1 MKIEVTGT
9 PLEFAKNSTKTELK
23 KLIKESLKG
32 EYDEF
37 SDRCR
42 ICFQYYIDGNMEQ
55 AEWWSNHAELV
66 RE

>member
-9 PLEFAKNSTKTELK
+9 PLEFAKSSTKTELK

-42 ICFQYYIDGNMEQ
+42 ICFQYYMAGDLER
-55 AEWWSNHAELV
+55 AAWWSNHAELV
-66 RE
+66 RG

>member
-1 MKIEVTGT
+1 MKIEIIGT
-9 PLEFAKNSTKTELK
+9 PIEFAKNATASELK
-23 KLIKESLKG
+23 KLIKTSLKG

-42 ICFQYYIDGNMEQ
+42 ICFQYYLAGNLEQ

-66 RE
+66 R